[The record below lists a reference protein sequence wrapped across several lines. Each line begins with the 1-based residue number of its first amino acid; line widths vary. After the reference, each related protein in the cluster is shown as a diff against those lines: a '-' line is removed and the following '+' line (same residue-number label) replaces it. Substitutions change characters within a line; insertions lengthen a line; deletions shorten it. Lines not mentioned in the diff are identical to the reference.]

1 MRTKQGGYDM
11 PIRMTGMASGIDVD
25 AVVKELMSA
34 QKLKKTNLEGK
45 KEKLSWKQDAWKEMN
60 TKLYSF
66 YTNSLSKMRTQG
78 NYQARKATASD
89 ASKVSVSATTATAG
103 SYSLS
108 VEKLASAEYVT
119 GASLKGKGYDGS
131 TKLVDTGMAEGQTI
145 TIQSGSKDPVTIT
158 VDADTTISDFVD
170 KLKSAGL
177 NASFDK
183 TNGRFFISAK
193 DSGESNKFTITSTE
207 GDTEGKGLDALGLMN
222 ITDEVATT
230 GRTASSANEVAIVK
244 ASDAKIKLNGA
255 VIESNSNSISVNG
268 MKLDLQGTTAEGEEI
283 TLSITKDSQAVVDR
297 VKDFIKGYNELMT
310 EMYEKYNAPSAR
322 NYSMLTSEQKEAMS
336 DDEVK
341 LWEDKIKGSLFRR
354 DDTLND
360 LMSVFRSAMQET
372 VEIDGEKFSLSSF
385 GIVTG
390 KYTERGLLH
399 MEGDP
404 DDAEYATKTNKL
416 MQMLEE
422 DPDKVSEALSGIM
435 EKFYNKM
442 FDKMGTTKLSSALTF
457 YNDKQMKTESESYEK
472 QIKQWDTKLADIEE
486 KYYKQFS
493 TMEKMMADLQNKQ
506 SQMAGFFG

>member
-1 MRTKQGGYDM
+1 
-11 PIRMTGMASGIDVD
+11 MTGMASGIDVD

-66 YTNSLSKMRTQG
+66 YTGQLSKMRTKG
-78 NYQARKATASD
+78 TASD
-89 ASKVSVSATTATAG
+89 PSKVSVSATTATAG
-103 SYSLS
+103 SYTLS

-119 GASLKGKGYDGS
+119 GASLKGKGYDGD
-131 TKLVDTGMAEGQTI
+131 TKLVDAGMTEGQTI
-145 TIQSGSKDPVTIT
+145 TIKSGSGDPIELT
-158 VDADTTISDFVD
+158 VGPETKISDFVD
-170 KLKSAGL
+170 KLKEAGL

-193 DSGESNKFTITSTE
+193 DSGEANKFTITSSVAD
-207 GDTEGKGLDALGLMN
+207 GEGKGLDALGLMN
-222 ITDEVATT
+222 IDDSVATM
-230 GRTASSANEVAIVK
+230 GKTANSSSEVAIVK
-244 ASDAKIKLNGA
+244 ASDSKIKLNGA
-255 VIESNSNSISVNG
+255 VIESNSNNIEANG
-268 MKLDLQGTTAEGEEI
+268 LKLNLLGTTEGSEV
-283 TLSITKDSQAVVDR
+283 TLSITKDSQSVVDR

-310 EMYEKYNAPSAR
+310 EMYGKYNAASAR

-341 LWEDKIKGSLFRR
+341 LWEGKIKDSLLRR

-360 LMSVFRSAMQET
+360 LMSVFRSSMQET
-372 VEIDGEKFSLSSF
+372 VEIGGEKFSLSSF

-390 KYTERGLLH
+390 KYTEHGLLH
-399 MEGDP
+399 LEGDP

-435 EKFYNKM
+435 QKFYDKM
-442 FDKMGTTKLSSALTF
+442 FDKMGSTKLSSALTF
-457 YNDKQMKTESESYEK
+457 YNDKQMKTESDSYEK
-472 QIKQWDTKLADIEE
+472 QIKSWETKLADIEE

-493 TMEKMMADLQNKQ
+493 AMEKMMADLQNKQ

>member
-1 MRTKQGGYDM
+1 M

-25 AVVKELMSA
+25 AVVKEMMSA

-66 YTNSLSKMRTQG
+66 YTGSLSKMKTKG

-89 ASKVSVSATTATAG
+89 PSKVSVSATTATSG
-103 SYSLS
+103 SYKLS
-108 VEKLASAEYVT
+108 VEKLASSEYVT
-119 GASLKGKGYDGS
+119 GASLKGKGYDSS
-131 TKLVDTGMAEGQTI
+131 TKLVDAGMTEGQTI
-145 TIQSGSKDPVTIT
+145 TIKSGNGDPVELVVGAETK
-158 VDADTTISDFVD
+158 ISDLVD
-170 KLKSAGL
+170 KLKEAGL

-193 DSGESNKFTITSTE
+193 DSGEANKFTITSTE
-207 GDTEGKGLDALGLMN
+207 GDTEGKGLDALGLIN
-222 ITDEVATT
+222 IDDTVATT
-230 GRTASSANEVAIVK
+230 GRTANSSNEVAIVK

-255 VIESNSNSISVNG
+255 VIESGSNTINVNG
-268 MKLDLQGTTAEGEEI
+268 MKLDLQGTTDDGEI
-283 TLSITKDSQAVVDR
+283 TLSITKDSQSVVDR

-310 EMYEKYNAPSAR
+310 EMYGKYNAASSR
-322 NYSMLTSEQKEAMS
+322 GYSMLTSEQKEAMS
-336 DDEVK
+336 ENDVK
-341 LWEDKIKGSLFRR
+341 NWETKIKDSLLRR

-360 LMSVFRSAMQET
+360 LMSTFRSAMQESI
-372 VEIDGEKFSLSSF
+372 EINGEKFSLSSF

-390 KYTERGLLH
+390 NYTEHGLLH
-399 MEGDP
+399 LEGDP

-435 EKFYNKM
+435 DKFYNKM

-472 QIKQWDTKLADIEE
+472 QIKEWDAKLTSIED

-493 TMEKMMADLQNKQ
+493 AMEKMMAELQNKQ

>member
-1 MRTKQGGYDM
+1 M

-34 QKLKKTNLEGK
+34 QKLKKSNIEGK

-66 YTNSLSKMRTQG
+66 YTSSLSKMRTKG

-89 ASKVSVSATTATAG
+89 PSKVSVSATTATAG

-119 GASLKGKGYDGS
+119 GASLKGKGYEDG
-131 TKLVDTGMAEGQTI
+131 TKLVDAGMTEGQTI
-145 TIQSGSKDPVTIT
+145 TIQSGSKDPVTLT

-177 NASFDK
+177 NANFDK

-193 DSGESNKFTITSTE
+193 DSGEANKFTITSTE

-222 ITDEVATT
+222 ITDQVATE
-230 GRTASSANEVAIVK
+230 GKTAKYSSQIAIVK

-255 VIESNSNSISVNG
+255 VIESGSNSVSVNG
-268 MKLDLQGTTAEGEEI
+268 MKLDLQGTTAEGEEL
-283 TLSITKDSQAVVDR
+283 TLSITKDSQSVVDR

-372 VEIDGEKFSLSSF
+372 VEIGGEKFSLSSF

-390 KYTERGLLH
+390 KYTEHGLLH

-442 FDKMGTTKLSSALTF
+442 FDKMGTSKLSSALTF

-493 TMEKMMADLQNKQ
+493 AMEKMMADLQNKQ
-506 SQMAGFFG
+506 SQLAGFFG

>member
-1 MRTKQGGYDM
+1 M

-66 YTNSLSKMRTQG
+66 YTSQLSKMRTKG

-89 ASKVSVSATTATAG
+89 PSKVSVSATTATAG
-103 SYSLS
+103 SYTLS

-119 GASLKGKGYDGS
+119 GASLKGKGYDGE
-131 TKLVDTGMAEGQTI
+131 TKLVDAGMTEGQTI
-145 TIQSGSKDPVTIT
+145 TIKSGNGDPIELT
-158 VDADTTISDFVD
+158 VGAETTISDFVS
-170 KLKSAGL
+170 KLKEAGL

-193 DSGESNKFTITSTE
+193 DSGEANKFTITSTE

-222 ITDEVATT
+222 IDDTVATT
-230 GRTASSANEVAIVK
+230 GRTANSSSEVAIVK
-244 ASDAKIKLNGA
+244 ASDSKIKLNGA
-255 VIESNSNSISVNG
+255 VIESNSNTIEANG
-268 MKLDLQGTTAEGEEI
+268 LKLDLLGTTEGSEI
-283 TLSITKDSQAVVDR
+283 TLSITKDSQSVVDR

-310 EMYEKYNAPSAR
+310 EMYSKYNAASAR
-322 NYSMLTSEQKEAMS
+322 NYAMLTSEQKEAMS

-341 LWEDKIKGSLFRR
+341 LWEGKIKDSLLRR

-360 LMSVFRSAMQET
+360 LMSTFRSSMQET
-372 VEIDGEKFSLSSF
+372 IEIGGEKFSLSSF

-390 KYTERGLLH
+390 NYTEHGLLH
-399 MEGDP
+399 LEGDP
-404 DDAEYATKTNKL
+404 DDAEYALKDNKL
-416 MQMLEE
+416 LKMLEE

-435 EKFYNKM
+435 QKFYDKM

-472 QIKQWDTKLADIEE
+472 QIKTWEEKLTNIEN

-493 TMEKMMADLQNKQ
+493 AMEKMMAELQNKQ

>member
-1 MRTKQGGYDM
+1 M

-45 KEKLSWKQDAWKEMN
+45 KEKLSWKQDAWKDMN
-60 TKLYSF
+60 KKLYSF
-66 YTNSLSKMRTQG
+66 YTGSLSKMKLQG

-89 ASKVSVSATTATAG
+89 ANKVNVSATTATAG
-103 SYSLS
+103 SYTLK
-108 VEKLASAEYVT
+108 VDQLASAEYVT
-119 GASLKGKGYDGS
+119 GASLKGKGFDGT
-131 TKLVDTGMAEGQTI
+131 TKLVDAGMEEGQTI
-145 TIQSGSKDPVTIT
+145 TVKAGNGDPVELT
-158 VDADTTISDFVD
+158 VGAETTISDFVD

-183 TNGRFFISAK
+183 NNGRFFISAK
-193 DSGESNKFTITSTE
+193 ESGEANKFTITSTTADGE
-207 GDTEGKGLDALGLMN
+207 SKGLDALGLMN
-222 ITDEVATT
+222 IDDTVATT
-230 GRTASSANEVAIVK
+230 GKTANSSSEVAIVK

-255 VIESNSNSISVNG
+255 VIESGSNTINANG
-268 MKLDLQGTTAEGEEI
+268 MKLELLETTGDKEI
-283 TLSITKDSQAVVDR
+283 TLSIAKDSQSVVDK

-310 EMYEKYNAPSAR
+310 DMYGKYNAASAR

-336 DDEVK
+336 EDEVK
-341 LWEDKIKGSLFRR
+341 LWEGKIKDSLLRR

-360 LMSVFRSAMQET
+360 LMSTFRSAMQET

-390 KYTERGLLH
+390 NYTEHGLLH

-404 DDAEYATKTNKL
+404 DDAEYAGKTNKL

-422 DPDKVSEALSGIM
+422 DPEKVGEALSGIM
-435 EKFYNKM
+435 SKFYDKM
-442 FDKMGTTKLSSALTF
+442 FDKMGATKLSSALTF
-457 YNDKQMKTESESYEK
+457 YNDKQMKTESDEYEK
-472 QIKQWDTKLADIEE
+472 QIKSWETKLTDIEN

-493 TMEKMMADLQNKQ
+493 AMEKMMAELQNKQ

>member
-1 MRTKQGGYDM
+1 M

-34 QKLKKTNLEGK
+34 QKLKKTNIEGK

-66 YTNSLSKMRTQG
+66 YTSSLSKMRTQG

-89 ASKVSVSATTATAG
+89 PSKVNVSATTATAG
-103 SYSLS
+103 SYTLS

-119 GASLKGKGYDGS
+119 GASLKGKGYAGD
-131 TKLVDTGMAEGQTI
+131 TKLVDTGMTEGQTI
-145 TIQSGSKDPVTIT
+145 TIKSGDGDPIEFT
-158 VDADTTISDFVD
+158 VGAETAISDFVS
-170 KLKSAGL
+170 KLKEAGL

-193 DSGESNKFTITSTE
+193 DSGEANKFTITSSVAD
-207 GDTEGKGLDALGLMN
+207 GEGKGLDALGLMN
-222 ITDEVATT
+222 IDDTVATT
-230 GRTASSANEVAIVK
+230 GRTANSSSEVAIVK
-244 ASDAKIKLNGA
+244 ASDSRIKLNGA
-255 VIESNSNSISVNG
+255 VIESSSNSISANG
-268 MKLDLQGTTAEGEEI
+268 MKLDLLGTTEGEEI
-283 TLSITKDSQAVVDR
+283 TLSITKDSQSVVDR

-322 NYSMLTSEQKEAMS
+322 NYSMLTSDQKEAMS

-341 LWEDKIKGSLFRR
+341 LWEDKIKSSLFRR

-372 VEIDGEKFSLSSF
+372 VEINGEKFSLASF

-390 KYTERGLLH
+390 KYTEHGLLH

-435 EKFYNKM
+435 QKFYDKM
-442 FDKMGTTKLSSALTF
+442 FDKMGTSKLSSALTF

-472 QIKQWDTKLADIEE
+472 QIKSWETKLADIEE

-493 TMEKMMADLQNKQ
+493 AMEKMMADLQNKQ

>member
-1 MRTKQGGYDM
+1 M

-25 AVVKELMSA
+25 AVVKEMMSA
-34 QKLKKTNLEGK
+34 QKLKKSNIEGK

-66 YTNSLSKMRTQG
+66 YTSSLSKMRTKG

-89 ASKVSVSATTATAG
+89 SSKVSVSATTATAG
-103 SYSLS
+103 SYTLS

-119 GASLKGKGYDGS
+119 GASLKGKGYEDS
-131 TKLVDTGMAEGQTI
+131 TKLVDTGMTEGQTI

-158 VDADTTISDFVD
+158 VDADTTISDFVN

-193 DSGESNKFTITSTE
+193 DSGEENKFTITSTE

-222 ITDEVATT
+222 ITDQVATE
-230 GRTASSANEVAIVK
+230 GKTATYSSQIAIVK

-255 VIESNSNSISVNG
+255 VIESSSNSISVNG
-268 MKLDLQGTTAEGEEI
+268 MKLDLQGTTAEGEEM
-283 TLSITKDSQAVVDR
+283 TLSITKDSQSVVDR
-297 VKDFIKGYNELMT
+297 VKDFIKGYNDLMQ
-310 EMYEKYNAPSAR
+310 EMYDKYNAPSAR

-341 LWEDKIKGSLFRR
+341 LWEDKIKSSLFRR

-360 LMSVFRSAMQET
+360 LMSVFRSAMQES

-390 KYTERGLLH
+390 VYTERGKLH
-399 MEGDP
+399 LEGDP
-404 DDAEYATKTNKL
+404 DDAEYAGKTNKL

-435 EKFYNKM
+435 DKFYNKM
-442 FDKMGTTKLSSALTF
+442 FDKMGSSKLSSALTF

-493 TMEKMMADLQNKQ
+493 AMEKMMAELQNKQ
-506 SQMAGFFG
+506 SQLAGFFG

>member
-1 MRTKQGGYDM
+1 M

-66 YTNSLSKMRTQG
+66 YTGSLSKMKTKG

-89 ASKVSVSATTATAG
+89 PSKVNVSATTATAG

-145 TIQSGSKDPVTIT
+145 TIKSGDKDPVTLT
-158 VDADTTISDFVD
+158 VDAETTISDFVD

-183 TNGRFFISAK
+183 TNGRFFIAAK
-193 DSGESNKFTITSTE
+193 DSGEANKFTVTSTE
-207 GDTEGKGLDALGLMN
+207 GDTEGKGLDALGLIN
-222 ITDEVATT
+222 IDDTVATT
-230 GRTASSANEVAIVK
+230 GRTANSSNEVAIVK

-255 VIESNSNSISVNG
+255 VIESSSNNISVNG
-268 MKLDLQGTTAEGEEI
+268 LKLDLQGTTAEGEEI
-283 TLSITKDSQAVVDR
+283 TLSITKDSQSVVDR

-310 EMYEKYNAPSAR
+310 EMYSKYNAASSR
-322 NYSMLTSEQKEAMS
+322 GYSMLTSEQKEAMS
-336 DDEVK
+336 ENDVK
-341 LWEDKIKGSLFRR
+341 NWETKIKDSLLRR
-354 DDTLND
+354 DDTLGD
-360 LMSVFRSAMQET
+360 LMSTFRSAMQET
-372 VEIDGEKFSLSSF
+372 VEINGEKFSLSSF

-390 KYTERGLLH
+390 NYTEHGLLH
-399 MEGDP
+399 LEGDA

-422 DPDKVSEALSGIM
+422 DPDKVSEALSSIM
-435 EKFYNKM
+435 DKFYNKM
-442 FDKMGTTKLSSALTF
+442 FDKMGSTKLSSALTF

-472 QIKQWDTKLADIEE
+472 QIKQWDTKLADIED

-493 TMEKMMADLQNKQ
+493 TMEKMMADLQTKQ
-506 SQMAGFFG
+506 SQLAGFFG

>member
-1 MRTKQGGYDM
+1 M
-11 PIRMTGMASGIDVD
+11 PIRMTGMASGIDID
-25 AVVKELMSA
+25 AVVKEMMSA

-66 YTNSLSKMRTQG
+66 YTGSLSKMKTRG

-89 ASKVSVSATTATAG
+89 TSKVSVSATTATAG

-119 GASLKGKGYDGS
+119 GASLKGKGYDGE
-131 TKLVDTGMAEGQTI
+131 TLLTDTGMTEGQTI
-145 TIQSGSKDPVTIT
+145 TIKSGSGDPIELT
-158 VDADTTISDFVD
+158 VGPETKISDFVD
-170 KLKSAGL
+170 KLKEAGL

-193 DSGESNKFTITSTE
+193 DSGEANKFTITSTE
-207 GDTEGKGLDALGLMN
+207 GDTEGKGLDALGLIN
-222 ITDEVATT
+222 ITDVVATS
-230 GRTASSANEVAIVK
+230 GRTADSSNQVAIVK

-255 VIESNSNSISVNG
+255 VIESNSNTINVNG

-283 TLSITKDSQAVVDR
+283 TLSITKDSQSVVDR
-297 VKDFIKGYNELMT
+297 VKDFIKGYNELME
-310 EMYEKYNAPSAR
+310 EMYTKYNAASSR
-322 NYSMLTSEQKEAMS
+322 NYTMLTSEQKEAMS
-336 DDEVK
+336 EEEVK
-341 LWEDKIKGSLFRR
+341 LWEGKIKDSLLRR
-354 DDTLND
+354 DDTLNS
-360 LMSVFRSAMQET
+360 LMSTFRSSMQET
-372 VEIDGEKFSLSSF
+372 IEINGEKFSLSSF

-390 KYTERGLLH
+390 DYREHGILH
-399 MEGDP
+399 LEGDP
-404 DDAEYATKTNKL
+404 DDAAYATKTNKL

-435 EKFYNKM
+435 DKFYNKM

-472 QIKQWDTKLADIEE
+472 QIKDWETKLTSIED

-493 TMEKMMADLQNKQ
+493 AMEKMMAELQSKQ
-506 SQMAGFFG
+506 SQLAGFFG